1 MRNIKKTSIVQMK
14 DKKEESKFLSA
25 ATLTQAEQEQTN
37 DEFLD
42 KLLQT
47 DATLDEGTV
56 PDIKVMDPD
65 MMSTDMMTGE
75 VNASSLLDF
84 FSQLTSKA
92 SSSISNMPIKEEPLT
107 EEDLKALQKD
117 RQKKDNH
124 NQIERR
130 RRYNINDRIKELG
143 TLLPKES
150 DEYFDLVRDV
160 RQNKGSILKAS
171 VDYIRKLKVDQ
182 DRKKFLEE
190 KCRIQEYQTRKLI
203 ARLQLYEK
211 QLKLHGVPGSLS
223 PAGLSRSLALS
234 KPVVTN
240 ISKRA
245 ATQAQPGTPAR
256 LDNCYS
262 KTLIDTHSMKTVDI
276 KEEKEE
282 ICSPLSGPGSDLDD
296 FMEDDRCA
304 GPVSSSDPMLSS
316 PAPST
321 LSSSPSSFY
330 SSDENLS
337 PESMDHLI
345 V

>member
-1 MRNIKKTSIVQMK
+1 MSSWN
-14 DKKEESKFLSA
+14 
-25 ATLTQAEQEQTN
+25 
-37 DEFLD
+37 

-65 MMSTDMMTGE
+65 IAMMSGE

-84 FSQLTSKA
+84 FSQLTSKS
-92 SSSISNMPIKEEPLT
+92 SSSISSMPIKEEPLT

-150 DEYFDLVRDV
+150 DEHFDLVRDV

-182 DRKKFLEE
+182 ARNKFLEE

-203 ARLQLYEK
+203 GKLQIYEK
-211 QLKLHGVPGSLS
+211 QLKLQDPDKSS
-223 PAGLSRSLALS
+223 AGED
-234 KPVVTN
+234 N
-240 ISKRA
+240 GDEGGKR
-245 ATQAQPGTPAR
+245 G
-256 LDNCYS
+256 
-262 KTLIDTHSMKTVDI
+262 
-276 KEEKEE
+276 
-282 ICSPLSGPGSDLDD
+282 
-296 FMEDDRCA
+296 
-304 GPVSSSDPMLSS
+304 
-316 PAPST
+316 
-321 LSSSPSSFY
+321 
-330 SSDENLS
+330 NL
-337 PESMDHLI
+337 
-345 V
+345 

>member
-1 MRNIKKTSIVQMK
+1 MRNIKKTQPAQFR
-14 DKKEESKFLSA
+14 EEEKLDEEEDSQSFT
-25 ATLTQAEQEQTN
+25 TLTEQEQSG

-56 PDIKVMDPD
+56 PDIKVMEDGD
-65 MMSTDMMTGE
+65 INMMSGE

-84 FSQLTSKA
+84 FNQLTSK
-92 SSSISNMPIKEEPLT
+92 STSSIPNMPIKEEPLT

-124 NQIERR
+124 NLIERR

-143 TLLPKES
+143 TLLPKEN

-171 VDYIRKLKVDQ
+171 VDYIKKLKVDQ

-190 KCRIQEYQTRKLI
+190 KCRIQEFQNRKLI
-203 ARLQLYEK
+203 AKLQLYEK
-211 QLKLHGVPGSLS
+211 QLKIHRVNPT
-223 PAGLSRSLALS
+223 
-234 KPVVTN
+234 V
-240 ISKRA
+240 A
-245 ATQAQPGTPAR
+245 ATTSIQNNLKKKLVTGASL

-262 KTLIDTHSMKTVDI
+262 KTLIDTHNLKTSVDI
-276 KEEKEE
+276 KEEKDE
-282 ICSPLSGPGSDLDD
+282 ICNLSGSELDD
-296 FMEDDRCA
+296 FMEDDSH
-304 GPVSSSDPMLSS
+304 PVSSSDPMLSS

-330 SSDENLS
+330 SSSDNENLS
-337 PESMDHLI
+337 PESIDHLI